1 MYKLF
6 SDTEMEM
13 TVDERERLSFL
24 GKSDEK
30 KKKEKKAKKRT
41 RKDCDEDKMDDNS
54 KNKFA
59 KLQKEMDE
67 MRKKILILTSTKETP
82 PVSQASDIRTYA
94 LGFSPEEYLSQGFI
108 ASANWISEK
117 IAKNMRDRM
126 SKMEERWKAFKQIKN
141 AEYNGV
147 KSIVPCVTFNRGEGC
162 RLGIWH
168 TTLKK
173 YSNNES
179 DLARRLLTR
188 EELRVHCCTLCL
200 KALGVICMHSV
211 IDCPWILEENWA

>member
-41 RKDCDEDKMDDNS
+41 RKDCDEDKMDDN
-54 KNKFA
+54 
-59 KLQKEMDE
+59 
-67 MRKKILILTSTKETP
+67 
-82 PVSQASDIRTYA
+82 
-94 LGFSPEEYLSQGFI
+94 FSPEEYLSQGFI